1 MALKR
6 NERYPGR
13 FDNPTAAH
21 PQGAFKNRTT
31 PTAKDGS
38 YLERD
43 WANDWDGFM
52 SSLLDAAAITPNGDV
67 DEVGASQYYS
77 ALLQVI
83 ASSIPA
89 PLPQPAINGSFRNLK
104 ASATGTSHPVTI
116 TADEVVVK
124 NGSGLAQLLSAV
136 NLSVS
141 AAVSGA
147 NGLDTGTSA
156 ANTWYSIFVIWN
168 GTTTSG
174 LLSLSATSPTLPSG
188 YTHFARVGWIR
199 TDGTANKYPL
209 SFIQYGRKVKYK
221 VVTASNVTGY
231 PIAAAGVAGAPN
243 TPTYIQVSISAFVP
257 TSASS
262 VVYEYT
268 HNQGDFN
275 INAIVSTTNQTGPL
289 HSVTNPPEWGFTN
302 TNVGGT
308 ASYPVCSLLETQ
320 NLYWA
325 NNNGNGKLRILGW
338 EDSL

>member
-52 SSLLDAAAITPNGDV
+52 SSLLDAASITPNGSV

-83 ASSIPA
+83 VDNAPTPPEQASIR
-89 PLPQPAINGSFRNLK
+89 GSFRNLK

-124 NGSGLAQLLSAV
+124 NGSGVAQLLSAV
-136 NLSVS
+136 NLSIS

-147 NGLDTGTSA
+147 NGLDAGTSA
-156 ANTWYSIFVIWN
+156 ASTWYAIYVIWN
-168 GTTTSG
+168 GTTAAG

-188 YTHFARVGWIR
+188 YTHFARVGWMR
-199 TDGTANKYPL
+199 TDSTGNKYPL
-209 SFIQYGRKVKYK
+209 KFSQRGRSVEYLPAAGTNLTAHP
-221 VVTASNVTGY
+221 VLASGTTSSTAVSVGYSNFVPATASTLIFSIYALAPSQTGNYVAFGNISTANFLEY
-231 PIAAAGVAGAPN
+231 PYFCGGVAGVYA
-243 TPTYIQVSISAFVP
+243 TCSGRISAQD
-257 TSASS
+257 SAYWFSG
-262 VVYEYT
+262 V
-268 HNQGDFN
+268 N
-275 INAIVSTTNQTGPL
+275 IN
-289 HSVTNPPEWGFTN
+289 
-302 TNVGGT
+302 GT
-308 ASYPVCSLLETQ
+308 IKC
-320 NLYWA
+320 
-325 NNNGNGKLRILGW
+325 LGW
-338 EDSL
+338 DDNL